1 VHGLHRTYI
10 GILIILHALNRLLG
24 DEAQVEARF
33 RPFGDSATLGARL
46 VHGLCRTYRR
56 LRNSI
61 GGTRWNSLVTCVMWN
76 LVSICFETLLA
87 MVQDWCT
94 ICVKRTVGSEI
105 VLEELDET
113 AR

>member
-1 VHGLHRTYI
+1 
-10 GILIILHALNRLLG
+10 
-24 DEAQVEARF
+24 VEAWF

-61 GGTRWNSLVTCVMWN
+61 GGTRWYSLVTWVMWN
-76 LVSICFETLLA
+76 LVLICFETVLA
-87 MVQDWCT
+87 SVQDWCT
-94 ICVKRTVGSEI
+94 VCVECTVGSEI
-105 VLEELDET
+105 VLEAPDET